1 MDAQSFQH
9 LLARLDHLTVK
20 QKSIVQHA
28 LQNCVPRDGLEEA
41 IPDLKSCP
49 HCAADATQLA
59 SWGRSGGLQRYR
71 CKACRRTCNALTGTP
86 LARLR
91 KKDCWLDYAQALIAG
106 LTVRA
111 AAKHCSVSKNTSFR
125 WRHRFLRDAAAHHDA
140 RESGIVEADETFFLE
155 SFKGQR
161 KIQRPSR
168 QRGGVS
174 KTRGTGPDQIPVL
187 VVRDRGGHTA
197 DFQLEKLDAAHVSA
211 ALGPLVDEASVLCTD
226 GAAVYAAFARRTG
239 ITHKVVY
246 ARPGLRVQEA
256 AFHIQNVNAYHSR
269 LKSWMVRFHGVATKY
284 LVNYLGW
291 RRMLERYTK
300 RIQPEF
306 FLQEAV
312 GRPMQQLTG
321 T

>member
-1 MDAQSFQH
+1 MGPQWW
-9 LLARLDHLTVK
+9 LA
-20 QKSIVQHA
+20 A
-28 LQNCVPRDGLEEA
+28 LSLQGL
-41 IPDLKSCP
+41 SP
-49 HCAADATQLA
+49 HVH
-59 SWGRSGGLQRYR
+59 
-71 CKACRRTCNALTGTP
+71 ALTGTP

-306 FLQEAV
+306 CLQEAV